1 MFKIGEYVSY
11 RAEGVCVISDI
22 RTESFNALGKCEDY
36 YILSPIK
43 DMNSVLYVSVN
54 NELLTSKMQRL
65 LSAEEIC
72 ELADSLRN
80 ERLEWISESRA
91 RTNGFREILATGDRR
106 LLIVLVNT
114 LTERIEAPQ
123 AGNGKKPTAGDEN
136 ALKRA
141 KRMLL
146 DEFSAT
152 TDLKSEE
159 ELMLVL
165 CGAHKCSA
173 REISKSYS

>member
-22 RTESFNALGKCEDY
+22 RTESFNALGKCEEY

-43 DMNSVLYVSVN
+43 DMNSVLYVPVN
-54 NELLTSKMQRL
+54 NELLTSKMLKL
-65 LSAEEIC
+65 LSADEIC
-72 ELADSLRN
+72 ALADSLRG
-80 ERLEWISESRA
+80 ERLEWVNESRA

-106 LLIVLVNT
+106 SLIVLVNT
-114 LTERIEAPQ
+114 VSEHIEIQMA
-123 AGNGKKPTAGDEN
+123 NGKKPTAGDEN

-159 ELMLVL
+159 ELMLML
-165 CGAHKCSA
+165 CGEHRCSA
-173 REISKSYS
+173 KEISKELV